1 MIKKQSSLHNILLIL
16 IFVLIASTTV
26 NSQFLR
32 TSGKEIIDK
41 NDNPIILRGL
51 GLGGWMLQEPYMMK
65 VSGGAANQKDF
76 KAKIE
81 DLIGPERTR
90 EFYDAWLEN
99 FITKADIDSMAIWG
113 FNSVRVPMH
122 YNLFTLPI
130 EEENGNENTWL
141 NKGFEIIDELLSW
154 CEENQL
160 YLILDLHAAPGGQGY
175 DEGISDYDPN
185 FPSLWESSKNK
196 NKTVELWGKLAER
209 YKNKEWIGGYD
220 ILNEPNWNLNGSEI
234 RELYV
239 QITNSMNK
247 MSTFASTIPREC

>member
-1 MIKKQSSLHNILLIL
+1 
-16 IFVLIASTTV
+16 
-26 NSQFLR
+26 
-32 TSGKEIIDK
+32 
-41 NDNPIILRGL
+41 
-51 GLGGWMLQEPYMMK
+51 MMK

-141 NKGFEIIDELLSW
+141 NKGFEIIDVYFG
-154 CEENQL
+154 CFDRQL
-160 YLILDLHAAPGGQGY
+160 
-175 DEGISDYDPN
+175 
-185 FPSLWESSKNK
+185 
-196 NKTVELWGKLAER
+196 
-209 YKNKEWIGGYD
+209 
-220 ILNEPNWNLNGSEI
+220 
-234 RELYV
+234 
-239 QITNSMNK
+239 
-247 MSTFASTIPREC
+247 